1 MYLAFL
7 NAVTPLPIVPRSRSS
22 ARCRRYGVRANI
34 NSTSDPSREDEIA
47 AKIANLRKQKRLQS
61 QRSTSESST
70 LDRAESPRED
80 SYDTNISAAPVSF
93 NDLPDWK
100 KEEVLKDQI
109 SQAEA
114 FLNPSS
120 LEEKSPSSDA
130 DGEKYKPRV
139 STWGVYPRP
148 DNISR
153 TYGGGKNIKQGGV
166 DLNSESAKK
175 RDQAVA
181 EKLAAYRA
189 ARGIDIKREE
199 EHRQEIEAALENA
212 NRLSSRS
219 QPYEAIRTLEGVLDY
234 ISDRSRLGGTVYL
247 SLALA
252 YDSVGRRE
260 DAREIYAK
268 LRRSAFPEICGKA
281 KQLLQGFE
289 AMDMLKISDEAKD
302 RGFRVTKYTLPD
314 VSEQLERRYE
324 TAVGVSTE
332 PSEKLDMR
340 TNILLAALFLG
351 PLAFVL
357 FLLAPLN
364 R

>member
-1 MYLAFL
+1 MYLTFL
-7 NAVTPLPIVPRSRSS
+7 QPGSPLPLASQQGTS
-22 ARCRRYGVRANI
+22 ASCRRRVVRANI
-34 NSTSDPSREDEIA
+34 NSTTDPSREDEIA

-61 QRSTSESST
+61 QRSTSGSS
-70 LDRAESPRED
+70 LPDSSSSPEN
-80 SYDTNISAAPVSF
+80 SYDSSLSAVPTSF

-100 KEEVLKDQI
+100 KEEVLQDQI
-109 SQAEA
+109 AQAEA
-114 FLNPSS
+114 FLNPSA
-120 LEEKSPSSDA
+120 LGEKSPSANSA
-130 DGEKYKPRV
+130 GEKYKPRV

-212 NRLSSRS
+212 ERLSSRS
-219 QPYEAIRTLEGVLDY
+219 QPYEAICTLEGVLDF

-268 LRRSAFPEICGKA
+268 LRRSAFPEISGKA

-289 AMDMLKISDEAKD
+289 AMDMLKVSDEAKG
-302 RGFRVTKYTLPD
+302 RGFRVTKFTLPD
-314 VSEQLERRYE
+314 VSEQIERRYE
-324 TAVGVSTE
+324 TAVGLSTE
-332 PSEKLDMR
+332 PSEKLDTT
-340 TNILLAALFLG
+340 TNLLLAALFLG
-351 PLAFVL
+351 PLAFLL
-357 FLLAPLN
+357 FLLVPLN